1 MCFATTGSRESCV
14 LCFLNL
20 QSKSYNL
27 SEDIRKTTVG
37 TTSLSADEPVSTSL
51 MKDERGTVVLQ
62 HLLLWLMVAL
72 GHTAV
77 RIGSSSFMV
86 NAGTRKLGKT
96 GLFHSVEYCIFPK
109 FCLLSSFRNE
119 IFLIAQILR

>member
-1 MCFATTGSRESCV
+1 MSCV
-14 LCFLNL
+14 LCSLNL

-51 MKDERGTVVLQ
+51 VKDERGTVVLQ

-86 NAGTRKLGKT
+86 NTGTRKLGKT
-96 GLFHSVEYCIFPK
+96 GWFHSVEYCIFSKILSAFK
-109 FCLLSSFRNE
+109 FRK
-119 IFLIAQILR
+119 